1 MQSSQLDWETS
12 NKNQTSNVE
21 DAIRNSE
28 TDCVLLNPNLNQGAG
43 STSFEF

>member
-28 TDCVLLNPNLNQGAG
+28 TDSVCATQSKSESGCRLYIL
-43 STSFEF
+43 